1 MTVIPADPTSPLI
14 IENAQLIGAD
24 WLPAS
29 DGQTI
34 DVTNPATGQVL
45 GRVPRGGAADIRDT
59 LKRFAQQYGPRFQPD
74 PGWDTL
80 Q

>member
-45 GRVPRGGAADIRDT
+45 GRVPRGGAADVDLAVAAAQAAFPGWRDT
-59 LKRFAQQYGPRFQPD
+59 DASTRG
-74 PGWDTL
+74 
-80 Q
+80 